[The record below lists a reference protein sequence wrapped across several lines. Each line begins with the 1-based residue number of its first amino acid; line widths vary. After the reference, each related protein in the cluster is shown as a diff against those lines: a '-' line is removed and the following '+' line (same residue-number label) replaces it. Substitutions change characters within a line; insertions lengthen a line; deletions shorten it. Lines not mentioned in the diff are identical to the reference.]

1 MKKWMSMMLAVLL
14 CFTMACGALAEDPVS
29 TKDSMTIVID
39 REPVSLDPVDVFVN
53 VKSMIDNCIYDT
65 LLKVDTEGNVVA
77 NLAESWTK
85 VDDLTWQFTLREGV
99 YFHDGTP
106 LQPSDVLYSLRRV
119 QESSVTAQKASFLD
133 LDNSSYEG
141 NVITLKLVE
150 PYAFVEA
157 QLSNPQFAI
166 VSEAIVTAA
175 GEEYG
180 REPIGTGPYKFVS
193 WTAGDR
199 IEVTRNDDYWGHK
212 SILKDL
218 TFRVITESA
227 SRTIEL
233 ESGGVD
239 LVLAIS
245 TNDAERIAENPDT
258 KMLSRSSNSLRYIG
272 LNCSKPELSDVRVR
286 QALFHATD
294 TEVLRE
300 ILYGLTTSGPATS
313 CVPEGMIGINNDL
326 TPYEYD
332 PQKARDL
339 LAEAGY
345 ADGLEIEFMYL
356 ANSTNNMLAELL
368 QAMWGEV
375 GVTLVLQPMESGAL
389 STALNKGEHMICSA
403 GTTFSLGE
411 AGEGLYNMFSL
422 ESQGSS
428 ANRTYLTDT
437 AVDELLQKIVVT
449 SDAQERAQMVYD
461 VQALIHAQAPM
472 IYLASQYTNAGARA
486 NLEGFN
492 LGMHTNYDFT
502 TCYFK

>member
-1 MKKWMSMMLAVLL
+1 M
-14 CFTMACGALAEDPVS
+14 
-29 TKDSMTIVID
+29 
-39 REPVSLDPVDVFVN
+39 
-53 VKSMIDNCIYDT
+53 
-65 LLKVDTEGNVVA
+65 
-77 NLAESWTK
+77 
-85 VDDLTWQFTLREGV
+85 
-99 YFHDGTP
+99 
-106 LQPSDVLYSLRRV
+106 
-119 QESSVTAQKASFLD
+119 
-133 LDNSSYEG
+133 
-141 NVITLKLVE
+141 
-150 PYAFVEA
+150 
-157 QLSNPQFAI
+157 
-166 VSEAIVTAA
+166 
-175 GEEYG
+175 
-180 REPIGTGPYKFVS
+180 
-193 WTAGDR
+193 
-199 IEVTRNDDYWGHK
+199 
-212 SILKDL
+212 
-218 TFRVITESA
+218 
-227 SRTIEL
+227 
-233 ESGGVD
+233 
-239 LVLAIS
+239 
-245 TNDAERIAENPDT
+245 
-258 KMLSRSSNSLRYIG
+258 
-272 LNCSKPELSDVRVR
+272 RVR

-472 IYLASQYTNAGARA
+472 TTRLPSTPTRARVRIWKASTSACIPTTTLRPATSSKPLRKAKARSTYADCPGSPHMSIIARRNAFWR
-486 NLEGFN
+486 NTYSN
-492 LGMHTNYDFT
+492 VWS
-502 TCYFK
+502 C